1 MRVVGWKGS
10 EGTDT
15 ALFLAPGVILSRS
28 GARGSRGVVVD
39 VPGGAHPADAT
50 GSGAEGMRVW
60 ASQLKSS
67 VCQLCELGRITET
80 L

>member
-1 MRVVGWKGS
+1 MVGWKGS

-15 ALFLAPGVILSRS
+15 ALFLALEAILSRS
-28 GARGSRGVVVD
+28 GARGSGGGD
-39 VPGGAHPADAT
+39 VPGGAHPADVT
-50 GSGAEGMRVW
+50 GRGAEGMRVW

-67 VCQLCELGRITET
+67 ICQLCELGRITET